1 MSQFVYHSITAGHPS
16 IVAEVDEEEEGEEE
30 SDTEE
35 EGEEEENQITVV
47 WQNAVQLF
55 ISSDC

>member
-1 MSQFVYHSITAGHPS
+1 MYHSLTAGHPS
-16 IVAEVDEEEEGEEE
+16 IVAEVDEEEEEEEE